1 MTDHENLTADT
12 RRVVTEM
19 YGAALKGDLA
29 GFFAHIDPEV
39 VTHEP
44 PFLPYG
50 GSYSGL
56 DSLMELLGEQVIRHL
71 DITQPKIDRIVVDG
85 DRAFTVIR
93 LRCQATE
100 EETLLAEE
108 AVVREGKVVELRVFY
123 FDAGSLIQQDGDS
136 R

>member
-1 MTDHENLTADT
+1 MTDHQNLTDET

-19 YGAALKGDLA
+19 YGAALGGDLA
-29 GFFAHIDPEV
+29 GFFTYIDPEV

-71 DITQPKIDRIVVDG
+71 DITQPKIDRIVADG

-93 LRCQATE
+93 LRCQATG

-108 AVVREGKVVELRVFY
+108 AVVRAGKVVELRVFY
-123 FDAGSLIQQDGDS
+123 FDAGSLIEKGGVPA
-136 R
+136 

>member
-1 MTDHENLTADT
+1 MTDET

-19 YGAALKGDLA
+19 YDAALGGDLA
-29 GFFAHIDPEV
+29 GFFERIDPDV

-50 GSYSGL
+50 GSYSGRPA
-56 DSLMELLGEQVIRHL
+56 LMQLLGDEVSRHL
-71 DITQPKIDRIVVDG
+71 DIAHPKIDRIVVDG

-93 LRCQATE
+93 LRCQATG

-108 AVVREGKVVELRVFY
+108 AVVRQGKVVELRVFY
-123 FDAGSLIQQDGDS
+123 FDAGSLIEQGGVS
-136 R
+136 V

>member
-1 MTDHENLTADT
+1 VTDLQASTAET
-12 RRVVTEM
+12 RRVVTGM
-19 YGAALKGDLA
+19 YDAAIGGDLA
-29 GFFAHIDPEV
+29 GFFSHIAPDV

-56 DSLMELLGEQVIRHL
+56 GALMELLGEQVAKHL
-71 DITQPKIDRIVVDG
+71 DIAQPKIDRVVVDG

-93 LRCQATE
+93 LRCQATG

-108 AVVREGKVVELRVFY
+108 AVVRAGKVVELRVFY
-123 FDAGSLIQQDGDS
+123 FDAGSLIEQGGVVA
-136 R
+136 

>member
-1 MTDHENLTADT
+1 MTDHADLTAET

-19 YGAALKGDLA
+19 YGAALRGDLA
-29 GFFAHIDPEV
+29 GFFTHIDPEV

-50 GSYSGL
+50 GSYSGIGA
-56 DSLMELLGEQVIRHL
+56 LMELLGQQVSQHL
-71 DITQPKIDRIVVDG
+71 DIARPKIDRIVADG

-93 LRCQATE
+93 LRCQATG

-108 AVVREGKVVELRVFY
+108 AVVRDGKVVELRVFY
-123 FDAGSLIQQDGDS
+123 FDAGSLIEQGGVS
-136 R
+136 V

>member
-1 MTDHENLTADT
+1 MDTSASTADT
-12 RRVVTEM
+12 RRVVTSM
-19 YGAALKGDLA
+19 YEAALGGDMA
-29 GFFAHIDPEV
+29 GFFACIDPEV

-50 GSYSGL
+50 GSYSGIGAL
-56 DSLMELLGEQVIRHL
+56 IELLGEQVSRHL
-71 DITQPKIDRIVVDG
+71 DIARPKIDRIVADG

-108 AVVREGKVVELRVFY
+108 AVVRDGKVVELRVFY
-123 FDAGSLIQQDGDS
+123 FDAGSLIEKDGVQG
-136 R
+136 